1 MCLAVPHRIIALRA
15 ANRAL
20 ALAGAVETEIR
31 TDLVPGLKEGD
42 LVLVHAGFAIER
54 LLPEEGEELERLWE
68 EVRELAGPQTR

>member
-31 TDLVPGLKEGD
+31 TDLVPGLGEGD

-68 EVRELAGPQTR
+68 KVRELAGPQTR

>member
-1 MCLAVPHRIIALRA
+1 MCLAVPHRIIELKA

-31 TDLVPGLKEGD
+31 TDLVSGLGEGD

-68 EVRELAGPQTR
+68 EVRELAGPQSP

>member
-15 ANRAL
+15 TNRAL

-31 TDLVPGLKEGD
+31 TDLVPGLGEGD

>member
-31 TDLVPGLKEGD
+31 TDLVPGLGEGD

-54 LLPEEGEELERLWE
+54 LLP
-68 EVRELAGPQTR
+68 